1 MKVPDTHSSGLRARA
16 RWGGYGL
23 LFLSSRIAE
32 VMRVAWEIPVLI
44 VARAA
49 PKKCAGDFAEVLAKM
64 DPLSA
69 GLRANARSEGYGRLF
84 LSSGLAVSAR
94 VSWDT
99 PVLSVARAAPKK
111 SAVCFCSSPGKNG
124 PSECRIEDKRAFGR
138 SRAAVFGEQIRC
150 N

>member
-111 SAVCFCSSPGKNG
+111 SAVCENG

-138 SRAAVFGEQIRC
+138 SRAAVFGERIRC